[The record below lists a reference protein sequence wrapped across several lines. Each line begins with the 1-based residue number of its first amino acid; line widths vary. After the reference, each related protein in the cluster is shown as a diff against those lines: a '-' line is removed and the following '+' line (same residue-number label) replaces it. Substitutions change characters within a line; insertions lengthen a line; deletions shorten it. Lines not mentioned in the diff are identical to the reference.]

1 MTIYRLFENKGKN
14 VYSNTI
20 TILPKNKDLPIK
32 QRYINIAQ
40 DHKSMAPTLWPLF
53 MDGAQLTQ
61 GYRAT
66 TSSQFTLL

>member
-1 MTIYRLFENKGKN
+1 MTLYRLFENKGKN

-53 MDGAQLTQ
+53 MDGAQLIQ
-61 GYRAT
+61 GYKAT
-66 TSSQFTLL
+66 TRKQFTLL